1 MNWFKNLKVR
11 NKLGISIGFI
21 SIITIV
27 IAFMGLDKMS
37 DMSKRAENMYTD
49 DYVTSLLLAD
59 VNKKVYSMHN
69 AYMTLVYDYNE
80 SKTSQRQKEILEIID
95 QGNEQLAYYEKN
107 IDTES
112 EQQLFKAMKASMEN
126 YDAQIKKD
134 VELVVEG
141 KLEAAKAK
149 LASIEEYRSQAEAD
163 LNNLLAYHMEDA
175 KAKSD
180 KNYEDT
186 RNNQIRFL
194 IIVIGGIIIGVSGGL
209 VIVNRIIAQI
219 KMLGE
224 AASQIAEGKLDVKI
238 DFEKEDEI
246 GELASHFRRMS
257 DNLNEVISN
266 IDASADQVSQGAKQV
281 ANTSIMLAQG
291 ATEQAGSIEELNAAI
306 EEISAQITTNTE
318 HTASANAFASEV
330 MKKAD
335 YGNEK
340 MKEMLEG
347 IKEVEIGATHISKI
361 IKVIDDIAFQTNIL
375 ALNAAVEA
383 ARAGQHGKGF
393 AVVAEE
399 VRNLAARSAE
409 AAKETT
415 TIIEGAI
422 GIVAGVTGLTEETA
436 KEFRGIVA
444 GIKQV
449 SESLNNIN
457 ISCEEQ
463 ASGIVQINQGTI
475 QISNVIQ
482 TNSGTSEEV
491 AAASQ
496 ELAGQAEVMRNEV
509 AKFEASNL
517 RKEYYVVD
525 GNNPRMRYNAS
536 SQSTTDHDFGKY

>member
-11 NKLGISIGFI
+11 RKLGVSIGFI
-21 SIITIV
+21 SMITIIV
-27 IAFMGLDKMS
+27 ALMGADKMS
-37 DMSKRAENMYTD
+37 DMSKRAEKMYTD
-49 DYVTSLLLAD
+49 DYVTSLLLTD
-59 VNKKVYSMHN
+59 VNKKIYSMHS

-80 SKTSQRQKEILEIID
+80 SKTLQRQKEILEIIA
-95 QGNEQLAYYEKN
+95 QGDEQLAYYENKITN
-107 IDTES
+107 ES
-112 EQQLFKAMKASMEN
+112 EEQLFSNLKASMEN
-126 YDAQIKKD
+126 YDVQLKKD
-134 VELVVEG
+134 IELVVEG
-141 KLEAAKAK
+141 KLDAAKVK
-149 LASIEEYRSQAEAD
+149 LTSLDEYMRQAETD
-163 LNNLLAYHMEDA
+163 LNSLLAYHMDDA
-175 KAKSD
+175 KAKAE
-180 KNYEDT
+180 KNYEET
-186 RNNQIRFL
+186 RSNQIRFL

-209 VIVNRIIAQI
+209 MIVNRIMAQLH
-219 KMLGE
+219 MLGE
-224 AASQIAEGKLDVKI
+224 AAAQIAEGKLDVTI

-257 DNLNEVISN
+257 ANLNEVISN

-291 ATEQAGSIEELNAAI
+291 ATEQAGSIQELNAAI

-318 HTASANAFASEV
+318 HTASANVFASEV
-330 MKKAD
+330 MHKAD
-335 YGNEK
+335 HGNEK
-340 MKEMLEG
+340 MREMLEG
-347 IKEVEIGATHISKI
+347 IKEIETSATHISKI

-415 TIIEGAI
+415 TIIENAI
-422 GIVAGVTGLTEETA
+422 RTVDGVAGLTQETA
-436 KEFRGIVA
+436 KEFHDIVA

-457 ISCEEQ
+457 VSCEEQ

-482 TNSGTSEEV
+482 NNSGTSEEV
-491 AAASQ
+491 AAASE

-517 RKEYYVVD
+517 RKEYYMVE
-525 GNNPRMRYNAS
+525 GNTPRMRHNVGNYTMA
-536 SQSTTDHDFGKY
+536 DHDFGKY